1 MQWLDL
7 YQFPLYTRGGPY
19 WQEVIIPYSKFIFT
33 HRGAIQDKQESFDP
47 LFVSNI
53 GIALMDQTNGPF
65 HLEIAEIELIKHEG
79 HLSLL
84 EDHAYEK
91 YRLPHGLYLGT
102 EM

>member
-1 MQWLDL
+1 MRRGPTSQDGASAEDASRVFGVGGDSVGWVCGGG
-7 YQFPLYTRGGPY
+7 FGGPPP
-19 WQEVIIPYSKFIFT
+19 E
-33 HRGAIQDKQESFDP
+33 
-47 LFVSNI
+47 N
-53 GIALMDQTNGPF
+53 F